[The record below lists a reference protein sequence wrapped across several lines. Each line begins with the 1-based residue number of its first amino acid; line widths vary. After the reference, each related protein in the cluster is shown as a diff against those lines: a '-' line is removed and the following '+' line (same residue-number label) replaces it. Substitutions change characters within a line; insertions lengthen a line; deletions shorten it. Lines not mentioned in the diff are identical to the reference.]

1 MNFKAVDELEQFNF
15 QDAYID
21 RFEVTN
27 EQITL
32 ELEGVIVG
40 KRNSQNE
47 RMVESYAGPIVL
59 RLKQAHIFNLFKEGG
74 KYYDANNVLIEEI
87 PDEEVPE
94 ENYKDIIKSSIGEY
108 IFALVAMTDSSLN
121 DGRECNKPPY
131 RYMLCV
137 DIGEEDYWFKIE
149 FEKSIATWEKYMNK
163 VQ

>member
-47 RMVESYAGPIVL
+47 RMVESYAGPLVL
-59 RLKQAHIFNLFKEGG
+59 RLQQAHIFNVFKEGG
-74 KYYDANNVLIEEI
+74 KYYDANNVLLEEI
-87 PDEEVPE
+87 PDEEI
-94 ENYKDIIKSSIGEY
+94 N
-108 IFALVAMTDSSLN
+108 
-121 DGRECNKPPY
+121 
-131 RYMLCV
+131 
-137 DIGEEDYWFKIE
+137 
-149 FEKSIATWEKYMNK
+149 
-163 VQ
+163 